1 MSALVRRFAAT
12 IAVLAIAGAFVPGAA
27 VVATAKPTVI
37 TNFPLHTEFP
47 NDPFYVDEWGLQSIG
62 APNAWGVTLGNSSVV
77 VAVVDTGVWWTHP
90 DIQANMWTNPIDGT
104 HGHDYVDGDSNPMD
118 IDPNGIYHGT
128 GVAGVIAAITDNGQG
143 IAGTAQVSVMAVRAL
158 GPNGQGS
165 SFNVSQA
172 IMYAADHG
180 AKVINLSLGTNQT
193 FGGPTDIELA
203 INYAWSKGALI
214 TAAAGNSGTGTLD
227 YPARLP
233 NVVSVAAIDE
243 TGSRASFSNFGP
255 GLSLSA
261 PGDRILTLDGSNNGN
276 AVHYLRGT
284 SFSTP
289 FVTGA
294 AALLLSE
301 DPSLTNSELW
311 DVLNRTAVQPVGN
324 GYNTNYGWGVV
335 NAWNALNALNTP
347 FIYVNSFPSSV
358 SSSSKFD
365 VTWSVLGPAGM
376 AVTDTHVVWGT
387 MSGRLG
393 NSTPAQTGQTRQ
405 SYTASG
411 LSLPSG
417 AGTLYFKVVATVNG
431 NLYESQEKVVTASS
445 VPDFLFVL
453 YQLLAS
459 NLLYLALFILVLAGV
474 VAFIPQRRAARAR
487 RAVARPQT
495 MYPSTY
501 YVQAAPQPQPPPAQQ
516 PSPVAA
522 AQYPPRV
529 ASPPS
534 SAPAA
539 ASPPAVP
546 IAPIPPGAKKRCP
559 SCGTMVNADNM
570 FCFFC
575 GHPFR

>member
-1 MSALVRRFAAT
+1 MGSIMAPGPRAA
-12 IAVLAIAGAFVPGAA
+12 
-27 VVATAKPTVI
+27 
-37 TNFPLHTEFP
+37 
-47 NDPFYVDEWGLQSIG
+47 S
-62 APNAWGVTLGNSSVV
+62 
-77 VAVVDTGVWWTHP
+77 
-90 DIQANMWTNPIDGT
+90 
-104 HGHDYVDGDSNPMD
+104 
-118 IDPNGIYHGT
+118 
-128 GVAGVIAAITDNGQG
+128 
-143 IAGTAQVSVMAVRAL
+143 R
-158 GPNGQGS
+158 
-165 SFNVSQA
+165 
-172 IMYAADHG
+172 
-180 AKVINLSLGTNQT
+180 
-193 FGGPTDIELA
+193 
-203 INYAWSKGALI
+203 
-214 TAAAGNSGTGTLD
+214 
-227 YPARLP
+227 PARP
-233 NVVSVAAIDE
+233 TRN
-243 TGSRASFSNFGP
+243 GSRASFSNFGP

-405 SYTASG
+405 SDTASG

-431 NLYESQEKVVTASS
+431 NLYESQEKV
-445 VPDFLFVL
+445 
-453 YQLLAS
+453 
-459 NLLYLALFILVLAGV
+459 G
-474 VAFIPQRRAARAR
+474 
-487 RAVARPQT
+487 
-495 MYPSTY
+495 
-501 YVQAAPQPQPPPAQQ
+501 
-516 PSPVAA
+516 
-522 AQYPPRV
+522 
-529 ASPPS
+529 
-534 SAPAA
+534 
-539 ASPPAVP
+539 
-546 IAPIPPGAKKRCP
+546 
-559 SCGTMVNADNM
+559 
-570 FCFFC
+570 
-575 GHPFR
+575 